1 MRILAM
7 DTASQTCSVAV
18 IEGLSILAE
27 INERSGETH
36 SRHLMKIV
44 DHVLDLSRCS
54 IHNLDGFAVTRGPGS
69 FTGLRI
75 GISTVKGLSFAS
87 GKPIVGISA
96 LDALAFQFA
105 YPSMRIAVWLD
116 ARKNEVYCSRYRYE
130 KESLKKIDEDRVLTP
145 EQALDAIIEPCLFI
159 GDGASK
165 YHDTIHK
172 TVGHLAVFGRPDQ
185 NAIRASAVGL
195 LSVRMFEADQVENLD
210 TFAPYYIRK
219 PDAKIKLKAGKTQR
233 RNDVL

>member
-1 MRILAM
+1 MRVLAM
-7 DTASQTCSVAV
+7 DTASRTCSVAV
-18 IEGLSILAE
+18 IEGQSILAE

-44 DHVLDLSRCS
+44 GHVLDLSRCS
-54 IHNLDGFAVTRGPGS
+54 IHNLDGLAVTMGPGS

-105 YPSMRIAVWLD
+105 NPSILIAVWLD
-116 ARKNEVYCSRYRYE
+116 ARKNEVYCSRYRCE
-130 KESLKKIDEDRVLTP
+130 KQTLKKIGEDRVLSP
-145 EQALDAIIEPCLFI
+145 EHALDGIIGPCLFL
-159 GDGASK
+159 GNGASK
-165 YHDTIHK
+165 YRDIIHK
-172 TVGHLAVFGRPDQ
+172 AVGDLAYFGRPDQ

-195 LSVRMFEADQVENLD
+195 LSVHKFEANQVENLD
-210 TFAPYYIRK
+210 TFVPYYIRK
-219 PDAKIKLKAGKTQR
+219 PDAEIKLKAGKTKR
-233 RNDVL
+233 